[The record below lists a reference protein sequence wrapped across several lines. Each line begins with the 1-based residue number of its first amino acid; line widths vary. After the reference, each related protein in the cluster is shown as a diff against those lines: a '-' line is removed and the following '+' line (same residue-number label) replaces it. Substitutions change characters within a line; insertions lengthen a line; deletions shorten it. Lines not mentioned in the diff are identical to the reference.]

1 MKVWLMPEG
10 GVHSLMKV
18 WLMPE
23 GGVHSF
29 LIAAEHP
36 SSRLVRFNSCFAPV
50 LVVLPPQVR
59 FDLFPP
65 PAWIKRAAGSANSPF
80 LPCFLVVSAFCFSCL
95 VCLERKLFTLSFWNF
110 NSWIAVVRQVR
121 FTVALDAF
129 VFFLACFLSFL
140 AIFFAFFFS
149 FLAICFCSF
158 FCSFF
163 VFLANFL
170 GGFGFLFF
178 LAFLFL
184 SFLPLP
190 LPFPVFLAICF
201 CSFFCSFFAFLANF
215 FGRVWFL
222 ILLGLPFS
230 IIFAIAFPF
239 PFSFALAFASFF
251 GFLSFELSVSLLLL
265 LLPFVIILIG
275 FVFPGFL
282 FLASL

>member
-36 SSRLVRFNSCFAPV
+36 SSRLVRFNNCFAPV

-129 VFFLACFLSFL
+129 AVFLPSGSLFFLACFLSFL

-149 FLAICFCSF
+149 FLAICICSF

-163 VFLANFL
+163 AFLANFL
-170 GGFGFLFF
+170 GGFGFSFF

-190 LPFPVFLAICF
+190 
-201 CSFFCSFFAFLANF
+201 
-215 FGRVWFL
+215 
-222 ILLGLPFS
+222 
-230 IIFAIAFPF
+230 FPF
-239 PFSFALAFASFF
+239 PFPLPLPLPVFLDFF
-251 GFLSFELSVSLLLL
+251 LLSCL
-265 LLPFVIILIG
+265 
-275 FVFPGFL
+275 FL
-282 FLASL
+282 FFF